1 MIHSSLYRMLRMRGC
16 VTLDPPSFCF
26 FFGGG
31 CINPESVNLNESK
44 KPCYRNLR
52 ILDKNKDFIKWV
64 FETIFRI
71 LKESEWKIDVFLI
84 VPSLEEI
91 VSFYSIEKNAIVLK
105 QDFWFRGIFPSP
117 SGCSL
122 VQILISSLL
131 SQLSPQLPIACW
143 LIYSACHTFHIS
155 F

>member
-1 MIHSSLYRMLRMRGC
+1 MRGC

-44 KPCYRNLR
+44 KPYYRNLLV
-52 ILDKNKDFIKWV
+52 LDKNKDFIKWI

-91 VSFYSIEKNAIVLK
+91 VSFYSIEKKAL
-105 QDFWFRGIFPSP
+105 FWNKI
-117 SGCSL
+117 SGFGGFSL
-122 VQILISSLL
+122 HLL
-131 SQLSPQLPIACW
+131 GAP
-143 LIYSACHTFHIS
+143 
-155 F
+155 